1 MKKMWK
7 ILVVCAVPFVFV
19 GCNSTKTTIYDPGR
33 DTHNLR
39 DEYSVSSEEMRI
51 VMREAVN
58 SAMTNV
64 RFKEFLEQFHQEN
77 GAKTRPVVALD
88 KTKNDT
94 NDPDL
99 NTEEMTDMLEEFL
112 LNAGVVDV
120 TRAQGVSQ
128 INEIAASRELEG
140 DSYFDQSTVAKRGTL
155 KAARLVLRP
164 KVISNYVKDGRA
176 RATTRTFVMEMADV
190 KTGTLMWKFTKQLGF
205 TKEKK
210 LISW

>member
-7 ILVVCAVPFVFV
+7 FLIVCAVPFAFV

-64 RFKEFLEQFHQEN
+64 RFKEFLDQYHQEN
-77 GAKTRPVVALD
+77 GAKARPIVALD

-128 INEIAASRELEG
+128 IDEIAASRELEA

-164 KVISNYVKDGRA
+164 KVISNHVKDGRT

-205 TKEKK
+205 TKKK
-210 LISW
+210 QLIGW